1 MWHREEQMFIVLT
14 VLMTPPVLNTRIH
27 CVCSQNRRKEALG
40 GARRPPPRWRRRADS
55 KLQPASTQTLHFS
68 SSGENQTAG
77 GNTAADEALKHGGR
91 RCVRDAAAAAAGNAR
106 QLGLIN
112 LQLKLS
118 ESESGACRELIHD
131 HHTHFVGLQRVQYFL
146 Y

>member
-14 VLMTPPVLNTRIH
+14 VLMTPPVPNTRIH

-40 GARRPPPRWRRRADS
+40 GARCPPPRGRRWADS
-55 KLQPASTQTLHFS
+55 KLQHRRSTSAPQVK
-68 SSGENQTAG
+68 NQTAG
-77 GNTAADEALKHGGR
+77 GNTAADEALKHDGR
-91 RCVRDAAAAAAGNAR
+91 WCVRDAAAAAAGNAR